1 MAPAPNLTSSIHSL
15 KHTHTHWGLEIA
27 CWWWKKVLN
36 IKTELVVLMENDMPP
51 FSHPQPPQP
60 PSPFLLFTDLY
71 RQSFCSCTFS
81 SVQHSGITGWICWFW
96 WIIHFIFYSNC
107 YSSYAVKVK
116 YMSRGTV
123 LSLCGLF
130 YHPFFSE
137 HKHPLGL
144 GDELMKFRWG
154 QGYCNLTLS
163 FFEYETQTTQSLMSW
178 LHFGDQK
185 SKVPTHL
192 FHWQRNVSARLGGTF
207 ITFGTNIWW
216 TDYSWLDKHA
226 CKLVVTFLSECEYHL
241 VTFPNLFSGSDYII
255 IAVSH

>member
-116 YMSRGTV
+116 YCTAAFTRHQSCPEARCFHCVDYSTIHSLASTSIHLDLGMNWWNSGGVKVIVTSHSLSSNMRHKQLSHWWAGYILVMKSQRSPHICSTGNAMSQQDLEGHSSH
-123 LSLCGLF
+123 LEQIS
-130 YHPFFSE
+130 
-137 HKHPLGL
+137 
-144 GDELMKFRWG
+144 DEL
-154 QGYCNLTLS
+154 
-163 FFEYETQTTQSLMSW
+163 
-178 LHFGDQK
+178 
-185 SKVPTHL
+185 
-192 FHWQRNVSARLGGTF
+192 
-207 ITFGTNIWW
+207 ITADWTNMHANWW
-216 TDYSWLDKHA
+216 
-226 CKLVVTFLSECEYHL
+226 
-241 VTFPNLFSGSDYII
+241 
-255 IAVSH
+255 